1 MIDIEKVYENFVAA
15 YERMSPAEREK
26 FCVGT
31 GFILDQKETVS
42 TTSTVCSDSEEIAE
56 LIKDFQYKPEL
67 TEEVLKKYEGIV
79 SGK

>member
-1 MIDIEKVYENFVAA
+1 MIDIEKVYRNFVAA

-26 FCVGT
+26 FCIGA
-31 GFILDQKETVS
+31 GFIFNQKETVS

-56 LIKDFQYKPEL
+56 LIKGFRYKPEL
-67 TEEVLKKYEGIV
+67 TEEILKKYESIV